1 MPPKTPNELKEQIER
16 ENEKPA
22 LDDGK
27 ERSAEGKPM
36 RTPSRDEFFGNLETA
51 SKDSGD

>member
-1 MPPKTPNELKEQIER
+1 MTPKTPSELKEQIER
-16 ENEKPA
+16 ENEKPT

-36 RTPSRDEFFGNLETA
+36 RTPSQDEFFGNLEKV
-51 SKDSGD
+51 SKPEGK

>member
-1 MPPKTPNELKEQIER
+1 LAPKTPSELKEQTER
-16 ENEKPA
+16 ENEKPT

-36 RTPSRDEFFGNLETA
+36 RTPDRSEFFGNLEKVT
-51 SKDSGD
+51 KPDE